1 MLRFEKLIGDI
12 LQKGGG
18 ETVPRK
24 LLEKRALMYEIVQ
37 DILDAKKLAHT
48 IPSDKD
54 GAVVTFAGIVRGQNR
69 GKKVLFLE
77 YEAYP
82 EMAIKMMKRIGDE
95 IRATWGLT
103 SVAMHH
109 RVGRLNVGE
118 TSILIVVSAPH
129 RDDAFA
135 ACQYAIN
142 RFKRI
147 VPVWKKEVFE
157 DGELWVEGPTESVET
172 AKE

>member
-1 MLRFEKLIGDI
+1 MGGDESPRKPLEKL
-12 LQKGGG
+12 
-18 ETVPRK
+18 
-24 LLEKRALMYEIVQ
+24 ALMYEIVQ
-37 DILDAKKLAHT
+37 DVLDAKKLTPTLAT
-48 IPSDKD
+48 DKD

-82 EMAIKMMKRIGDE
+82 EMAVKLMKRIGGE
-95 IRATWGLT
+95 IETTWGLT
-103 SVAMHH
+103 SVAMQH

-147 VPVWKKEVFE
+147 VPIWKKEIFE
-157 DGELWVEGPTESVET
+157 DGELWVEGPTEPTEAVEA

>member
-1 MLRFEKLIGDI
+1 M
-12 LQKGGG
+12 
-18 ETVPRK
+18 T
-24 LLEKRALMYEIVQ
+24 YEIVQ
-37 DILDAKKLAHT
+37 DILDARKLSQSVA
-48 IPSDKD
+48 SEKD
-54 GAVVTFAGIVRGQNR
+54 GAVVTFAGIVRGNNR

-82 EMAIKMMKRIGDE
+82 DMALKMMKRIGDE
-95 IRATWGLT
+95 IQKTWGLT
-103 SVAMHH
+103 SVAMQH

-118 TSILIVVSAPH
+118 TSIVIVVSAPH

-147 VPVWKKEVFE
+147 VPIWKKEIFE
-157 DGELWVEGPTESVET
+157 DGELWVEGPVET
-172 AKE
+172 VEAAKE

>member
-1 MLRFEKLIGDI
+1 L
-12 LQKGGG
+12 
-18 ETVPRK
+18 T
-24 LLEKRALMYEIVQ
+24 YEIVQ
-37 DILDAKKLAHT
+37 DILDARKLTQVVA
-48 IPSDKD
+48 SEKD
-54 GAVVTFAGIVRGQNR
+54 GAVVTFAGIVRGNNR

-82 EMAIKMMKRIGDE
+82 DMAVKMMRRIGDE
-95 IRATWGLT
+95 IQKTWGLT
-103 SVAMHH
+103 SVAMQH

-147 VPVWKKEVFE
+147 VPIWKKEIFE
-157 DGELWVEGPTESVET
+157 DGELWVEGPVET
-172 AKE
+172 VEAAKE

>member
-1 MLRFEKLIGDI
+1 L
-12 LQKGGG
+12 
-18 ETVPRK
+18 T
-24 LLEKRALMYEIVQ
+24 YEIVQ
-37 DILDAKKLAHT
+37 DILDARKLT
-48 IPSDKD
+48 QSVTSEKD
-54 GAVVTFAGIVRGQNR
+54 GAVVTFAGIVRGNNR

-82 EMAIKMMKRIGDE
+82 DMAAKMMKRIGDE
-95 IRATWGLT
+95 IQKTWGLT

-118 TSILIVVSAPH
+118 TSIVIVVSAPH

-142 RFKRI
+142 RFKRV
-147 VPVWKKEVFE
+147 VPIWKKEIFE
-157 DGELWVEGPTESVET
+157 DGELWVEGPVET
-172 AKE
+172 VEAAKE

>member
-1 MLRFEKLIGDI
+1 L
-12 LQKGGG
+12 
-18 ETVPRK
+18 T
-24 LLEKRALMYEIVQ
+24 YEIVQ
-37 DILDAKKLAHT
+37 DILDARRLTQVVA
-48 IPSDKD
+48 SEKD
-54 GAVVTFAGIVRGQNR
+54 GALVTFAGIVRGNNR

-82 EMAIKMMKRIGDE
+82 DMAVKMMRRIGDE
-95 IRATWGLT
+95 IQKTWGLT
-103 SVAMHH
+103 SVAMQH

-147 VPVWKKEVFE
+147 VPIWKKEIFE
-157 DGELWVEGPTESVET
+157 DGELWVEGPVET
-172 AKE
+172 VEAAKE

>member
-1 MLRFEKLIGDI
+1 M
-12 LQKGGG
+12 
-18 ETVPRK
+18 T
-24 LLEKRALMYEIVQ
+24 YEIVQ
-37 DILDAKKLAHT
+37 DILDARKLTQSVA
-48 IPSDKD
+48 SKKD
-54 GAVVTFAGIVRGQNR
+54 GALVTFAGIVRGNNR

-82 EMAIKMMKRIGDE
+82 DMAAKMMKRIGDE
-95 IRATWGLT
+95 IQKTWGLT

-118 TSILIVVSAPH
+118 TSIVIVVSAPH

-142 RFKRI
+142 RFKRV
-147 VPVWKKEVFE
+147 VPIWKKEIFE
-157 DGELWVEGPTESVET
+157 DGELWIEGPVET
-172 AKE
+172 VEAAKE

>member
-1 MLRFEKLIGDI
+1 
-12 LQKGGG
+12 
-18 ETVPRK
+18 
-24 LLEKRALMYEIVQ
+24 MYEIVQ
-37 DILDAKKLAHT
+37 DILDARKVTQSVA
-48 IPSDKD
+48 SEKD
-54 GAVVTFAGIVRGQNR
+54 GAVVTFAGIVRGNNR

-82 EMAIKMMKRIGDE
+82 DMAVKMMKRIGDE
-95 IRATWGLT
+95 IQKTWGLT
-103 SVAMHH
+103 SVAMQH

-118 TSILIVVSAPH
+118 TSIVIVVSAPH

-147 VPVWKKEVFE
+147 VPIWKKEIFE
-157 DGELWVEGPTESVET
+157 DGELWVEGPVET
-172 AKE
+172 VEAAKE

>member
-1 MLRFEKLIGDI
+1 M
-12 LQKGGG
+12 
-18 ETVPRK
+18 T
-24 LLEKRALMYEIVQ
+24 YEIVQ
-37 DILDAKKLAHT
+37 DILDARKLTRSVA
-48 IPSDKD
+48 SEKD
-54 GAVVTFAGIVRGQNR
+54 GAVVTFAGIVRGNNR

-82 EMAIKMMKRIGDE
+82 DMATKMMKRIGDE
-95 IRATWGLT
+95 IQKTWGLT

-118 TSILIVVSAPH
+118 TSIVIVVSAPH

-147 VPVWKKEVFE
+147 VPIWKKEIFE
-157 DGELWVEGPTESVET
+157 DGELWVEGPVET
-172 AKE
+172 VEAAKE

>member
-1 MLRFEKLIGDI
+1 
-12 LQKGGG
+12 
-18 ETVPRK
+18 
-24 LLEKRALMYEIVQ
+24 MYKIVH
-37 DILDAKKLAHT
+37 DILDTRALSHNVAG
-48 IPSDKD
+48 DRD

-82 EMAIKMMKRIGDE
+82 EMAVKMMQRIGEE
-95 IRATWGLT
+95 IESTWGLT

-118 TSILIVVSAPH
+118 TSVVIVISAPH

-142 RFKRI
+142 RLKRI
-147 VPVWKKEVFE
+147 VPIWKKEIFE
-157 DGELWVEGPTESVET
+157 DGEVWVEGPVET
-172 AKE
+172 VEAAQS

>member
-1 MLRFEKLIGDI
+1 L
-12 LQKGGG
+12 
-18 ETVPRK
+18 T
-24 LLEKRALMYEIVQ
+24 YEIVQ
-37 DILDAKKLAHT
+37 DILDARKLTQSVAT
-48 IPSDKD
+48 EKD
-54 GAVVTFAGIVRGQNR
+54 GALVTFAGIVRGNNR

-82 EMAIKMMKRIGDE
+82 DMAVKMMKRIGDE
-95 IRATWGLT
+95 IQKTWGLT
-103 SVAMHH
+103 SVAMQH

-118 TSILIVVSAPH
+118 TSIVIAVSAPH

-147 VPVWKKEVFE
+147 VPIWKKEIFE
-157 DGELWVEGPTESVET
+157 DGELWVEGPVET
-172 AKE
+172 VEAAKECRFT

>member
-1 MLRFEKLIGDI
+1 M
-12 LQKGGG
+12 
-18 ETVPRK
+18 T
-24 LLEKRALMYEIVQ
+24 YEIVQ
-37 DILDAKKLAHT
+37 DILDARKLTQSVA
-48 IPSDKD
+48 SEKD
-54 GAVVTFAGIVRGQNR
+54 GALVTFAGIVRGNNR

-82 EMAIKMMKRIGDE
+82 DMAAKMMKRIGDE
-95 IRATWGLT
+95 IQKTWGLT

-118 TSILIVVSAPH
+118 TSIVIVVSAPH

-142 RFKRI
+142 RFKRV
-147 VPVWKKEVFE
+147 VPIWKKEIFE
-157 DGELWVEGPTESVET
+157 DGELWIAGPVET
-172 AKE
+172 VEAAKE

>member
-1 MLRFEKLIGDI
+1 M
-12 LQKGGG
+12 
-18 ETVPRK
+18 T
-24 LLEKRALMYEIVQ
+24 YEIVQ
-37 DILDAKKLAHT
+37 DILDARKLT
-48 IPSDKD
+48 QSVTSEKD
-54 GAVVTFAGIVRGQNR
+54 GAVVTFAGIVRGNNR

-82 EMAIKMMKRIGDE
+82 DMAAKMMKRIGDE
-95 IRATWGLT
+95 IQKTWGLT

-118 TSILIVVSAPH
+118 TSIVIVVSAPH

-142 RFKRI
+142 RFKRV
-147 VPVWKKEVFE
+147 VPIWKKEIFE
-157 DGELWVEGPTESVET
+157 DGELWVEGPVET
-172 AKE
+172 VEAAKE

>member
-1 MLRFEKLIGDI
+1 
-12 LQKGGG
+12 
-18 ETVPRK
+18 
-24 LLEKRALMYEIVQ
+24 MYEIVQ
-37 DILDAKKLAHT
+37 DILDARRLTQMVA
-48 IPSDKD
+48 SNRD
-54 GAVVTFAGIVRGQNR
+54 GAVVTFAGIVRGKNR

-82 EMAIKMMKRIGDE
+82 EMAIRMMKRIGDE
-95 IRATWGLT
+95 IQKTWGLT
-103 SVAMHH
+103 SVAMQH

-118 TSILIVVSAPH
+118 TSVLIVVSAPH

-147 VPVWKKEVFE
+147 VPVWKKEIFE
-157 DGELWVEGPTESVET
+157 DGELWVEGPVET
-172 AKE
+172 VEAAKE

>member
-1 MLRFEKLIGDI
+1 L
-12 LQKGGG
+12 
-18 ETVPRK
+18 T
-24 LLEKRALMYEIVQ
+24 YEIVQ
-37 DILDAKKLAHT
+37 DILDARKLTQVVA
-48 IPSDKD
+48 SEKD
-54 GAVVTFAGIVRGQNR
+54 GAVVTFAGIVRGNNR

-82 EMAIKMMKRIGDE
+82 DMAVKMMRRIGDE
-95 IRATWGLT
+95 IQKTWGLR
-103 SVAMHH
+103 SVAMQH

-147 VPVWKKEVFE
+147 VPIWKKEIFE
-157 DGELWVEGPTESVET
+157 DGELWVEGPVET
-172 AKE
+172 VEAAKE

>member
-1 MLRFEKLIGDI
+1 MVPCKPLKKL
-12 LQKGGG
+12 
-18 ETVPRK
+18 
-24 LLEKRALMYEIVQ
+24 ALMYKIVQ
-37 DILDAKKLAHT
+37 DILEAKKLTHAVA
-48 IPSDKD
+48 SDKD
-54 GAVVTFAGIVRGQNR
+54 GAVVTFAGIVRGNNR

-82 EMAIKMMKRIGDE
+82 EMAIEMMKRIGDE

-103 SVAMHH
+103 SVAMEH

-157 DGELWVEGPTESVET
+157 DGELWVEGPTEPTEAVET